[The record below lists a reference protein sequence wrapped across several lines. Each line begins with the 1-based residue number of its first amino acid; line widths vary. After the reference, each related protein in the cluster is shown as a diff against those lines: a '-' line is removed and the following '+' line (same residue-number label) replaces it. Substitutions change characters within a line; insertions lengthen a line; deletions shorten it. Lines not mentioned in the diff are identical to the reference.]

1 MERMV
6 IDGVFDQ
13 NEYNKAPV
21 KIVWVLKEA
30 LEYEQNNQSELLK
43 KALAKK
49 QLGPTWTTIAYVA
62 YAIINGWDSGNFIE
76 WQNIPSVEAGV
87 GDILNKI
94 ALINANK
101 VLNQASSGLS
111 NNSVI
116 INAYQRYADL
126 IERQIRD
133 LNPDIVVFGYPEALK
148 GIVQDVFLRMTGQEY
163 KIDEHFGTFAATVRD
178 KRLFI
183 WAYHPSIYRSEENGQ
198 LSKYCYYESFIESV
212 KLFRQELRQNRN

>member
-1 MERMV
+1 MV
-6 IDGVFDQ
+6 IDGVFDRDA
-13 NEYNKAPV
+13 YNQAPV

-30 LEYEQNNQSELLK
+30 LEYEQNRQSDLLK
-43 KALAKK
+43 DALEKK

-62 YAIINGWDSGNFIE
+62 YAIINGWESGNFTKWE
-76 WQNIPSVEAGV
+76 DIPTVKAGV
-87 GDILNKI
+87 GDVLYKI

-101 VLNQASSGLS
+101 GLNQASSGLS

-116 INAYQRYADL
+116 LNAYQRYADM

-178 KRLFI
+178 NQLFI

-212 KLFRQELRQNRN
+212 KLFKQKLGKL